1 MGAEPDEG
9 ETAMTT
15 NRGRTDLAANQ
26 ARVTLDVEAWNQPTW
41 ARRDVNTMTRPAGS
55 WPRCLCG

>member
-1 MGAEPDEG
+1 
-9 ETAMTT
+9 MTT